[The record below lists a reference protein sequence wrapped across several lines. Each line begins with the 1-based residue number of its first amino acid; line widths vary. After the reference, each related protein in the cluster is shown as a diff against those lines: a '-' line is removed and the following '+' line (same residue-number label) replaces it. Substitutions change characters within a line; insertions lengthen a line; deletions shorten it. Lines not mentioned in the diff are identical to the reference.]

1 MLTTPELP
9 DDIDTRK
16 TALTAERAA
25 RQQAEA
31 RASGAEAM
39 RAPLPAHLP
48 RERVVV
54 PGPSASP
61 CCGGKLVKLGEDVT
75 ETIEV
80 APRQWKVIRTVR
92 KKFSCRSCETITQ
105 PPTPYHA
112 IARARA

>member
-54 PGPSASP
+54 RAERLPVLWRQAGQAGRGRHLDPRGSAAP
-61 CCGGKLVKLGEDVT
+61 AVEGDPDAQ
-75 ETIEV
+75 EV
-80 APRQWKVIRTVR
+80 
-92 KKFSCRSCETITQ
+92 
-105 PPTPYHA
+105 
-112 IARARA
+112 